1 MSFRKRTEPEM
12 SEDIYANM
20 GKTADDRSTDSNECR
35 HSSDDV
41 YANEYIF
48 ETNVTRSQKGTMTS
62 EKSTAGSRCWRLTA
76 VCLGLLC
83 VLLLAAI
90 ALLGFQLI
98 SYNNRTIE
106 RDQLLTS
113 STNLTVEKD
122 QLRAERD
129 GFQRRLSELEREINK
144 PGWMYFNSS
153 VYYIS
158 TERKSW
164 SESRQN
170 CRERGADLLI
180 ISSREEQD
188 FIETL
193 RKGQTAWIGLTDGDE
208 EGVWKWVDGSALTT
222 GFWKLG
228 EPNSYGDEDCAVTG
242 YGSGPE
248 KSWAD
253 FPCSYKCV
261 WICERRI
268 SG

>member
-1 MSFRKRTEPEM
+1 M
-12 SEDIYANM
+12 SEDIYTSMNVH
-20 GKTADDRSTDSNECR
+20 CR
-35 HSSDDV
+35 YG
-41 YANEYIF
+41 YAYID
-48 ETNVTRSQKGTMTS
+48 M
-62 EKSTAGSRCWRLTA
+62 
-76 VCLGLLC
+76 
-83 VLLLAAI
+83 
-90 ALLGFQLI
+90 
-98 SYNNRTIE
+98 
-106 RDQLLTS
+106 
-113 STNLTVEKD
+113 
-122 QLRAERD
+122 
-129 GFQRRLSELEREINK
+129 
-144 PGWMYFNSS
+144 GWMYFNSS

-208 EGVWKWVDGSALTT
+208 EGVWKWVDVDTLIFSFR
-222 GFWKLG
+222 FWKLG

-268 SG
+268 SDPAD

>member
-1 MSFRKRTEPEM
+1 MKADYLKERTLR
-12 SEDIYANM
+12 
-20 GKTADDRSTDSNECR
+20 T
-35 HSSDDV
+35 SS
-41 YANEYIF
+41 
-48 ETNVTRSQKGTMTS
+48 G
-62 EKSTAGSRCWRLTA
+62 RLLPGWPDA
-76 VCLGLLC
+76 P
-83 VLLLAAI
+83 
-90 ALLGFQLI
+90 LI
-98 SYNNRTIE
+98 PTPK
-106 RDQLLTS
+106 QCLTS
-113 STNLTVEKD
+113 SLMRRYRPILGWHAQRENGYGYKGINSKE
-122 QLRAERD
+122 
-129 GFQRRLSELEREINK
+129 GFL
-144 PGWMYFNSS
+144 YFSSS

-180 ISSREEQD
+180 INSREEQVVD
-188 FIETL
+188 WWFPLKRRITSSVCTRGTDIEGPEDGLSLDKALSTARAFEAAQAESKLFTESTGHRTRDNQVRFTKKRLETL

-248 KSWAD
+248 KSWVD

>member
-1 MSFRKRTEPEM
+1 MYSSAKRTDVHLKVLQ
-12 SEDIYANM
+12 SL
-20 GKTADDRSTDSNECR
+20 
-35 HSSDDV
+35 SSHLNFLSCKQNTP
-41 YANEYIF
+41 YNTTYT
-48 ETNVTRSQKGTMTS
+48 ET
-62 EKSTAGSRCWRLTA
+62 L
-76 VCLGLLC
+76 
-83 VLLLAAI
+83 
-90 ALLGFQLI
+90 
-98 SYNNRTIE
+98 
-106 RDQLLTS
+106 
-113 STNLTVEKD
+113 
-122 QLRAERD
+122 
-129 GFQRRLSELEREINK
+129 EINK

-208 EGVWKWVDGSALTT
+208 EGVWKWVDVDTLIFSFR
-222 GFWKLG
+222 FWKLG

-268 SG
+268 SGLTAHNFTAL

>member
-12 SEDIYANM
+12 SKDIYANT

-35 HSSDDV
+35 DSSDDV
-41 YANEYIF
+41 YVNEYIQHVF
-48 ETNVTRSQKGTMTS
+48 VFS
-62 EKSTAGSRCWRLTA
+62 ERSTAGSRCWRLTA
-76 VCLGLLC
+76 VDQENGYGYKG
-83 VLLLAAI
+83 I
-90 ALLGFQLI
+90 NSKEGFL
-98 SYNNRTIE
+98 
-106 RDQLLTS
+106 
-113 STNLTVEKD
+113 
-122 QLRAERD
+122 
-129 GFQRRLSELEREINK
+129 
-144 PGWMYFNSS
+144 YFSSS

-180 ISSREEQD
+180 INSREEQV
-188 FIETL
+188 
-193 RKGQTAWIGLTDGDE
+193 RVKGQTAWIGLTDGDE

-248 KSWAD
+248 KSWVD